1 MASMNQVARV
11 GRGPAGSRPLF
22 ESPVQIVG
30 AALLSAAV
38 VGFLLAHSVQY
49 GVAVL
54 VALLFLPIALLN
66 LPLAIGLSVPLIYL
80 EQVPGVARIPSGV
93 ALLIFMAW
101 FGTLAGRGT
110 LFSEVFKRHRGMY
123 LLLLMLMAWITLS
136 LMWARDPGVGAGALY
151 AWYWA
156 AAIVLVI
163 PTVLSGRRQVV
174 IVCIGLIVG
183 ALIAAMVSLPQI
195 SSTGSSS
202 DYATRLGGDLINPNY
217 FAAALLSAAALAAG
231 LIAVARRPV
240 QKKLLIA
247 AFALATIAIFATGSR
262 GGLIAGVVM
271 IAAAFALMRRQRLRV
286 GVIVVI
292 GLVLGTVWISSSDS
306 TLSRLRDFNT
316 SGTGRVDLWTV
327 ALRMWEDHPITGVGF
342 MNYPTVSR
350 DYIMQPGQLS
360 AEFIINEPKETHNAY
375 LGLLAENG
383 IIGLALFLAV
393 VIALM
398 RATWQAA
405 QQLEDAGDRSYATL
419 ARAVGIAQI
428 GALAALMFTHNTYNN
443 TLWILLALGPV
454 LLTIAERTGRVEAAD
469 APEGAGRIEPPG
481 ALERPRLA
489 ES

>member
-11 GRGPAGSRPLF
+11 GQGPSGSRPVF

-30 AALLSAAV
+30 AALLSAAI
-38 VGFLLAHSVQY
+38 VGFLLAHSVQF

-66 LPLAIGLSVPLIYL
+66 LPVAIGLSVPLIYL
-80 EQVPGVARIPSGV
+80 EQVPGVSRIPSGV
-93 ALLIFMAW
+93 ALLLVMAW
-101 FGTLAGRGT
+101 FGTLSGRGT

-123 LLLLMLMAWITLS
+123 LLLLMLMTWITLS
-136 LMWARDPGVGAGALY
+136 LLWARDPSAGAGALY

-156 AAIVLVI
+156 AGIVLVV
-163 PTVLSGRRQVV
+163 PTVLSTRRHVV
-174 IVCIGLIVG
+174 IVCVGFIVG
-183 ALIAAMVSLPQI
+183 ALIAAMISLPQI
-195 SSTGSSS
+195 SSGSST

-231 LIAVARRPV
+231 LMAVVRRPV
-240 QKKLLIA
+240 HKKLLLA
-247 AFALATIAIFATGSR
+247 ACALAIVAIFATGSR

-286 GVIVVI
+286 GVIVVV
-292 GLVLGTVWISSSDS
+292 GLVLATVWVSSSDS

-316 SGTGRVDLWTV
+316 SGTGRVDIWTV
-327 ALRMWEDHPITGVGF
+327 ALRMWEDHPIAGVGF
-342 MNYPTVSR
+342 MNFPTVSR
-350 DYIMQPGQLS
+350 DYILQPGQLS
-360 AEFIINEPKETHNAY
+360 SEFIINDPKETHNAY

-383 IIGLALFLAV
+383 VIGLALFLALT
-393 VIALM
+393 IALI

-405 QQLEDAGDRSYATL
+405 RRLDEAGDSSYATL
-419 ARAVGIAQI
+419 ARAIGIAQI

-443 TLWILLALGPV
+443 ALWILLALGPV
-454 LLTIAERTGRVEAAD
+454 LLTIADRTPVIEA
-469 APEGAGRIEPPG
+469 PR
-481 ALERPRLA
+481 ALENRDLI